1 VDFSFNQA
9 KLIRVKVPKPRFAV
23 ILSAL
28 SEDHPVIIFL
38 IRVFGSRQHDSF
50 FVHTVLV
57 TNIIADFEDPHS
69 THRILTRVGFLIQTT
84 HC

>member
-1 VDFSFNQA
+1 VDLSFNQA
-9 KLIRVKVPKPRFAV
+9 KLIRVKIPKPRFAV

-28 SEDHPVIIFL
+28 SENHPVIIFL
-38 IRVFGSRQHDSF
+38 VRVFGSRKYDSF
-50 FVHTVLV
+50 FVHTILV

-69 THRILTRVGFLIQTT
+69 THRILTRVGFLIQTA